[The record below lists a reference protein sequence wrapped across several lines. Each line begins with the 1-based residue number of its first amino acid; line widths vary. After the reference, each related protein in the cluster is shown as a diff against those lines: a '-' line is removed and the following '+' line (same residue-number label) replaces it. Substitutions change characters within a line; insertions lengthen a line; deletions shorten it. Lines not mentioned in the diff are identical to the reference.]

1 MEDLAHFCKKIKH
14 TFNSSCSKL
23 ASFWHSCCTLFSSYF
38 HVLIFRLNPFWV
50 QLHYFI
56 IVSLMGYLALKV
68 SKPRTA
74 PSFQPKDLDLFFTS
88 VSATTVSS
96 MSTVEM
102 EVFSNTQLVIITIL
116 MLLGGEVFNSML
128 GLQVMRFKL
137 TKNCGSGSG
146 TKNIEDS
153 VNTDSV
159 SSHSPNYLNQ
169 IELGLGNEHLKC
181 NSIKYLG
188 YVVLCYLLLVHI
200 GGFTLISIYII
211 LVPSAREILSN
222 KGLQIQT
229 FCVFT
234 TVSTLSS
241 CGFIPT
247 NENMMVFV
255 KNSGMLLLLIAQVL
269 LGNTLYPPCL
279 RFLIWVLEKVT
290 MREEFG
296 YLSKNHRQLGY
307 DYLLSG
313 LHSLWLVAIVF
324 GFILVQFILFSTL
337 EWNAESMN
345 GLNSYQKLVG
355 SLFEVVN
362 SRHIGESVVDLSII
376 SPAILVVFIL
386 MMYLPSYTS
395 FSLAD
400 DCVKGSTNEKKST
413 QQKKKFVDCI
423 LFSQLSYLVIV
434 IVIICITERQK
445 IKEDPLNFN
454 VLNITF
460 EVVSAYGNVGF
471 SMGYSCKR
479 QLKSG
484 IYCKESWYGFV
495 GRWSNMGKVILILVM
510 FFGRL
515 KKFSNHG
522 GRAWKLS

>member
-1 MEDLAHFCKKIKH
+1 MEDLAHFSKKTKH

-23 ASFWHSCCTLFSSYF
+23 ASFCHSCCTLFSSYF

-56 IVSLMGYLALKV
+56 IFSLMGYLALKV

-74 PSFQPKDLDLFFTS
+74 PSFRPKDLDLFFTS

-137 TKNCGSGSG
+137 TKNCGSRSG

-159 SSHSPNYLNQ
+159 SLHSPNDLNH
-169 IELGLGNEHLKC
+169 IELGLGNEHLKY
-181 NSIKYLG
+181 NSIKYLS

-200 GGFTLISIYII
+200 GGSTLISIYII
-211 LVPSAREILSN
+211 HVPSAREILSN

-229 FCVFT
+229 FSVFT

-296 YLSKNHRQLGY
+296 YLSKNYRQLGY

-313 LHSLWLVAIVF
+313 LHSLWLVAIAF

-362 SRHIGESVVDLSII
+362 SRHIGESVVDLSNI

-386 MMYLPSYTS
+386 M
-395 FSLAD
+395 
-400 DCVKGSTNEKKST
+400 
-413 QQKKKFVDCI
+413 I
-423 LFSQLSYLVIV
+423 
-434 IVIICITERQK
+434 
-445 IKEDPLNFN
+445 
-454 VLNITF
+454 
-460 EVVSAYGNVGF
+460 AYGNVGF

-479 QLKSG
+479 QLKFG

-495 GRWSNMGKVILILVM
+495 GRWSNKGKVILILVM

>member
-1 MEDLAHFCKKIKH
+1 MEDLAHFSKKTKH

-23 ASFWHSCCTLFSSYF
+23 ASFCHSCCTLFSSYF

-56 IVSLMGYLALKV
+56 IFSLMGYLALKV

-74 PSFQPKDLDLFFTS
+74 PSFRPKDLDLFFTS

-137 TKNCGSGSG
+137 TKNCGSRSG

-159 SSHSPNYLNQ
+159 SLHSPNDLNH
-169 IELGLGNEHLKC
+169 IELGLGNEHLKY
-181 NSIKYLG
+181 NSIKYLS

-200 GGFTLISIYII
+200 GGSTLISIYII
-211 LVPSAREILSN
+211 HVPSAREILSN

-229 FCVFT
+229 FSVFT

-255 KNSGMLLLLIAQVL
+255 KNS
-269 LGNTLYPPCL
+269 
-279 RFLIWVLEKVT
+279 EKVT

-296 YLSKNHRQLGY
+296 YLSKNYRQLGY

-313 LHSLWLVAIVF
+313 LHSLWLVAIAF

-362 SRHIGESVVDLSII
+362 SRHIGESVVDLSNI

-386 MMYLPSYTS
+386 MMYLPSYIS

-413 QQKKKFVDCI
+413 QRKKFADYI

-445 IKEDPLNFN
+445 MKEDPLNFN

-479 QLKSG
+479 QLKFG

-495 GRWSNMGKVILILVM
+495 GRWSNKGKVILILVM